1 MFDYFEEVT
10 LLQLLPN
17 EIKTK
22 NTSMNLQGAWTEVKL
37 YDKLKLT

>member
-10 LLQLLPN
+10 QLLPN

-22 NTSMNLQGAWTEVKL
+22 NTSMNLQGAWTEVKR